1 MKFEKRLALTGYL
14 RKTFGV
20 SDIHDKA
27 SIRRYYKRFNED
39 ATGAAYDASGISKVC
54 NVLRTISRVSISEE
68 KLLEYDRNI
77 RSHLE
82 KINKHRLQKDQIVF
96 KYFQFLAGFYTEYY
110 LDRVTEDKQS
120 LLDDLN
126 AFVADQKKNHSSKV
140 TYEEFEES
148 DLNKLA
154 YWMATGS
161 GKTLILHLNYYQFQ
175 HYMPRLDEAPD
186 NILLITPNAGLTHQ
200 HQKELNAS
208 GIPNRYY
215 LDADGATGIEPET
228 VKLIEITKLTDE
240 KKGDGDSVEVSAFE
254 GNNLIFVDEGH
265 KGSGTEEGKQMARRK
280 AISERGFTFEYSAT
294 FGQALNKNSVS
305 ASVKNEYGK
314 AIVFDYSYPRFYD
327 DGYGKN
333 YRILNLRE
341 KQNFDDSDQRHVYL
355 LANLLSFYE
364 QKYVY
369 GQNADTFYKTWNL
382 HDPLLTFIGHS
393 VQAGKT
399 KSSLAKDEKRTVS
412 DVQKLVLFLN
422 RVLQNEH
429 SWTTDTIKKLLG
441 GESGITGPDGSDV
454 FENSFGVLKERFSR
468 NIDDLYSDL
477 LDSIF
482 HVTAAAPLKL
492 SNIKSAAGEIGLRA
506 GNNER
511 YFGVI
516 NIGEDSVFLSF
527 VEEELPDL
535 IVEEGDAFQGSLFQ
549 QINKQHS
556 PINILI
562 GSKKF
567 IEGWSSWRVANMGL
581 MNIGKSEG
589 PQIIQLFGRG
599 VRLLGKDRSLMRS
612 SAMTNIPK
620 PENIELLET
629 LQIFGLQANYMEQFR
644 KYLKE
649 EGIDTEERVQINL
662 KVQFPNSFEDKGLLV
677 IKPKIRDEFVDV
689 QQLVLFVDDKLKPKI
704 DLHSTIEVE
713 VPDDKAE
720 EQASA
725 FDSDERIF
733 IDDKQLPLLDF
744 ERLFRE
750 AWHYRSQKGYGN
762 LSFNT
767 ENLRE
772 IIKGRLYELYCDE
785 DLLQVNSFSDVKQ
798 LEEIAL
804 IIIRKYIDSWY
815 KRKQQEWEYN
825 QLEYFPFEED
835 NRNIPQLA
843 DDEPGYQLHVKKTAV
858 EKIEKEIEELFKDKD
873 VFERDVTK
881 KKDGSLPRIYFD
893 RHIYLPLLLEDE
905 NDVIQSTPPGLNEGE
920 WKFLKDLRDYF
931 QKPESDEL
939 LEGYELFVLRNQSRG
954 HGVGFLLEEERYFPD
969 FIVWVKNDEEQ
980 HICFIDPKGL
990 QHKINVKENNK
1001 VQFSKEIKGYE
1012 KQLNKKRGNDQVQ
1025 LHSFIISQT
1034 DFDEVKKN
1042 NEVNSVADLNGMN
1055 LFFPDQD
1062 GYVDGVFRRVLGVE
1076 KDVIYD

>member
-1 MKFEKRLALTGYL
+1 MKFEKRLALTGFL

-20 SDIHDKA
+20 ADIHDKT
-27 SIRRYYKRFNED
+27 SIRAYYKRFNED
-39 ATGAAYDASGISKVC
+39 ATGAAYDANGISKVC
-54 NVLRTISRVSISEE
+54 NILRTISRVSVSEE
-68 KLLEYDRNI
+68 KLMEYDRNI

-110 LDRVTEDKQS
+110 LDRVTENKQS
-120 LLDDLN
+120 LLKDLN
-126 AFVADQKKNHSSKV
+126 AYLAEQKKNNSSKV
-140 TYEEFEES
+140 NYAEFEKS

-175 HYMPRLDEAPD
+175 HYLPRLDEAPD
-186 NILLITPNAGLTHQ
+186 NILLITPNAGLTQQ
-200 HQKELNAS
+200 HQKELKAS

-265 KGSGTEEGKQMARRK
+265 KGSGTEDSKWMARRK
-280 AISERGFTFEYSAT
+280 AISEKGFTFEYSAT
-294 FGQALNKNSVS
+294 FGQSLNKAAATVQD
-305 ASVKNEYGK
+305 EYGK

-327 DGYGKN
+327 DGFGKN
-333 YRILNLRE
+333 YRILNLKK
-341 KQNFDDSDQRHVYL
+341 KQHFDDADQRYVYL

-369 GQNADTFYKTWNL
+369 GLNADNFYKTWNL

-393 VQAGKT
+393 VQAGRT
-399 KSSLAKDEKRTVS
+399 KSSLGKDEKRTVS

-422 RVLQNEH
+422 QILQNEQN
-429 SWTTDTIKKLLG
+429 WTVETIEKLLT
-441 GESGITGPDGSDV
+441 GESGITGPDGSDI
-454 FENSFGVLKERFSR
+454 FENSFEVLRARFK
-468 NIDDLYSDL
+468 NHIADLFSDL
-477 LDSIF
+477 LETIF
-482 HVTAAAPLKL
+482 HVSAPAPLKL
-492 SNIKSAAGEIGLRA
+492 SNIKSADGEIGLRA
-506 GNNER
+506 GNSER

-516 NIGEDSVFLSF
+516 NIGEDSVFLQF
-527 VEEELPDL
+527 VEENLPDL
-535 IVEEGDAFQGSLFQ
+535 IVEEGDTFQGSLFQ

-556 PINILI
+556 PINVLI

-599 VRLLGKDRSLMRS
+599 VRLLGKDRSLLRS

-620 PENIELLET
+620 PDNIELLET
-629 LQIFGLQANYMEQFR
+629 LQIFGLQANYMDQFR

-677 IKPKIRDEFVDV
+677 IKPKIREEFKDV
-689 QQLVLFVDDKLKPKI
+689 EQLVLSVDDSIKPTI
-704 DLHSTIEVE
+704 DLRSTIEVE
-713 VPDDKAE
+713 DSDDRVEDQAAASDSDDKVFLQE
-720 EQASA
+720 
-725 FDSDERIF
+725 
-733 IDDKQLPLLDF
+733 KHLPLLDF
-744 ERLFRE
+744 ERIYRE
-750 AWHYRSQKGYGN
+750 AWHYRGQKGYKN

-767 ENLRE
+767 DNLRG
-772 IIKGRLYELYCDE
+772 IISGRIYDLYCDE
-785 DLLQVNSFSDVKQ
+785 KLLRVNRFSDVKR

-815 KRKQQEWEYN
+815 KRKQQEWEYT
-825 QLEYFPFEED
+825 QLEYYPFKEND
-835 NRNIPQLA
+835 KNIPQYA
-843 DDEPGYQLHVKKTAV
+843 ENEPGYQLRVKKTAV
-858 EKIEKEIEELFKDKD
+858 LKIEEEIKALFSDKD
-873 VFERDVTK
+873 IFEKDVYK
-881 KKDGSLPRIYFD
+881 AIDGKLPRIYFD
-893 RHIYLPLLLEDE
+893 RHIYLPMLLEDE
-905 NDVIQSTPPGLNEGE
+905 KEVIQSTPPGLNEGE
-920 WKFLKDLRDYF
+920 WKFLKDLREYVN
-931 QKPESDEL
+931 KPEAKEL
-939 LEGYELFVLRNQSRG
+939 LEGYELYVLRNQSRG

-990 QHKINVKENNK
+990 QHQINVQENNK
-1001 VQFSKEIKGYE
+1001 VQFADDVKEYE
-1012 KQLNKKRGNDQVQ
+1012 KQLNKKRGNDRVQ

-1034 DFDEVKKN
+1034 GLDEVKKN
-1042 NEVNSVADLNGMN
+1042 NDVSSVADLNEMN
-1055 LFFPDQD
+1055 IFFPEQD
-1062 GYVDGVFRRVLGVE
+1062 GYVDGVIRKVLGIKKEVS
-1076 KDVIYD
+1076 Y

>member
-27 SIRRYYKRFNED
+27 SVRRYYKRFNED

-54 NVLRTISRVSISEE
+54 NILRTISRVSISEE

-82 KINKHRLQKDQIVF
+82 RINKHRLQKDQIVF
-96 KYFQFLAGFYTEYY
+96 KYFQFLAGYYTEYF

-126 AFVADQKKNHSSKV
+126 AELAD
-140 TYEEFEES
+140 S
-148 DLNKLA
+148 DLNTPA
-154 YWMATGS
+154 YWMAPAS

-186 NILLITPNAGLTHQ
+186 NILLITPNAGLTHP

-265 KGSGTEEGKQMARRK
+265 KGSGTEDSKWMARRK
-280 AISERGFTFEYSAT
+280 AISEKGFTFEYSAT
-294 FGQALNKNSVS
+294 FGQSLNKAA
-305 ASVKNEYGK
+305 ASVQDEYGK
-314 AIVFDYSYPRFYD
+314 AIIFDYSYPRFYD

-333 YRILNLRE
+333 YRILNLRK

-355 LANLLSFYE
+355 LANLLSVYE

-369 GQNADTFYKTWNL
+369 GQNSDTFYKTWNL
-382 HDPLLTFIGHS
+382 HAPLLTFIGHS
-393 VQAGKT
+393 VQAGRT
-399 KSSLAKDEKRTVS
+399 KSSLSNPEKRTVS

-429 SWTTDTIKKLLG
+429 GWITDTIQKLLS
-441 GESGITGPDGSDV
+441 GESGITGPDDSDI

-468 NIDDLYSDL
+468 NVEDLYSDL
-477 LDSIF
+477 LESIF

-492 SNIKSAAGEIGLRA
+492 SNIKSAGGEIGLRA
-506 GNNER
+506 GNSER

-516 NIGEDSVFLSF
+516 NIGKDSVFLSF
-527 VEEELPDL
+527 VEENLPDL

-612 SAMTNIPK
+612 SAMTNISK

-662 KVQFPNSFEDKGLLV
+662 KVQFQNSLEDKGLLV

-689 QQLVLFVDDKLKPKI
+689 EQLVLSVDDKLKPKI
-704 DLHSTIEVE
+704 DIRSTIEVE
-713 VPDDKAE
+713 VADDKVE

-725 FDSDERIF
+725 SDSEHRIF
-733 IDDKQLPLLDF
+733 IDDKHLPLLDF

-785 DLLQVNSFSDVKQ
+785 DLLNVNSFSDVKR

-825 QLEYFPFEED
+825 QLEYHPFNE
-835 NRNIPQLA
+835 NNPNIPHYA
-843 DDEPGYQLHVKKTAV
+843 ETDPGYQLHVKKAAV
-858 EKIEKEIEELFKDKD
+858 ERIEKEIEELFKDKD
-873 VFERDVTK
+873 VFESDVIK
-881 KKDGSLPRIYFD
+881 KKDGSVPRIYFD
-893 RHIYLPLLLEDE
+893 RHIYLPLLLEDQ

-920 WKFLKDLRDYF
+920 WKFLKDLRDFF

-954 HGVGFLLEEERYFPD
+954 HGIGFLLEEERYFPD

-990 QHKINVKENNK
+990 QHQINVRENNK
-1001 VQFSKEIKGYE
+1001 VQFAKEIKGYE
-1012 KQLNKKRGNDQVQ
+1012 KQLNEKRGNDQVQ

-1034 DFDEVKKN
+1034 ALDEVIKN
-1042 NEVNSVADLNGMN
+1042 NEENSVADLNEMN
-1055 LFFPDQD
+1055 LFFPEQD
-1062 GYVDGVFRRVLGVE
+1062 GYVDGVFRKVLGI
-1076 KDVIYD
+1076 KKRITY

>member
-1 MKFEKRLALTGYL
+1 MKFEKRLVLTGYL

-20 SDIHDKA
+20 SDIHDKD
-27 SIRRYYKRFNED
+27 SIKAYYKRFSED
-39 ATGAAYDASGISKVC
+39 ATGAAYDANGISKVC
-54 NVLRTISRVSISEE
+54 NILRTISRVSVSEE
-68 KLLEYDRNI
+68 KLLEYDQNI

-110 LDRVTEDKQS
+110 LDQVTENKQA

-126 AFVADQKKNHSSKV
+126 AFVTNQTKNHSSKV
-140 TYEEFEES
+140 NYSEFEES

-161 GKTLILHLNYYQFQ
+161 GKTLILHLNYYQYQ
-175 HYMPRLDEAPD
+175 HYLPRLDEAPD
-186 NILLITPNAGLTHQ
+186 NILLITPNAGLTRQ

-215 LDADGATGIEPET
+215 LDSDSAAGIEPET

-240 KKGDGDSVEVSAFE
+240 KKGDGDSVEVSTFE

-265 KGSGTEEGKQMARRK
+265 KGSGTEDSKWMARRR
-280 AISERGFTFEYSAT
+280 AISENGFTFEYSAT
-294 FGQALNKNSVS
+294 FGQSLNKTSSSVQD
-305 ASVKNEYGK
+305 EYGK

-333 YRILNLRE
+333 YHILNLRK
-341 KQNFDDSDQRHVYL
+341 KQNFDDSDQRNVYL

-369 GQNADTFYKTWNL
+369 GHDADTYYKTWNL
-382 HDPLLTFIGHS
+382 HDPLLAFIGHS

-399 KSSLAKDEKRTVS
+399 KSKLAKDEKRTVS

-422 RVLQNEH
+422 RVLQNENG
-429 SWTTDTIKKLLG
+429 WTVNTIQSLLS
-441 GESGITGPDGSDV
+441 GESGITGPDESDI
-454 FENSFGVLKERFSR
+454 FENSFEVLKERFLS
-468 NIDDLYSDL
+468 NVDDLYSDL
-477 LDSIF
+477 LETIF
-482 HVTAAAPLKL
+482 HIPASAPLKL
-492 SNIKSAAGEIGLRA
+492 SNIKSAEGEIGLRA
-506 GNNER
+506 GNSER

-516 NIGEDSVFLSF
+516 NIGEDNVFLSF
-527 VEEELPDL
+527 VEENLPDL
-535 IVEEGDAFQGSLFQ
+535 IVEDGDAFQGSLFE

-599 VRLLGKDRSLMRS
+599 VRLLGKDRSLLRS

-620 PENIELLET
+620 PDNIELLET

-649 EGIDTEERVQINL
+649 EGIDVEEHIQINL
-662 KVQFPNSFEDKGLLV
+662 KVNFPNTFEDRGLLV
-677 IKPKIRDEFVDV
+677 IKPKIQDEFKDV
-689 QQLVLFVDDKLKPKI
+689 QQLVLSIDDSIKPKV
-704 DLHSTIEVE
+704 DLKSTIEVE
-713 VPDDKAE
+713 ASDNRVE
-720 EQASA
+720 EQAVA
-725 FDSDERIF
+725 TDSEDKIF
-733 IDDKQLPLLDF
+733 FNDKYLPLLDF
-744 ERLFRE
+744 ERIYRE
-750 AWHYRSQKGYGN
+750 AWHYRSQKGYTN

-767 ENLRE
+767 ENLRA
-772 IIKGRLYELYCDE
+772 IIKGRMYELYCDKS
-785 DLLQVNSFSDVKQ
+785 LLNVENFSDVKR
-798 LEEIAL
+798 LEGIAL
-804 IIIRKYIDSWY
+804 IIVHKYIDAWY
-815 KRKQQEWEYN
+815 KRKQQEWEYT
-825 QLEYFPFEED
+825 QLEYQSFKE
-835 NRNIPQLA
+835 NNNNIPHYTEN
-843 DDEPGYQLHVKKTAV
+843 EPGYQLRVKKTAV
-858 EKIEKEIEELFKDKD
+858 EKIEEEIKALFSDTDLFEKD
-873 VFERDVTK
+873 VTDGK
-881 KKDGSLPRIYFD
+881 KGNLPRIYFD
-893 RHIYLPLLLEDE
+893 RHIYLPLLIEDE
-905 NDVIQSTPPGLNEGE
+905 KEVIQSIPPGLNEGE
-920 WKFLKDLRDYF
+920 WKFLNNLKDYLN
-931 QKPESDEL
+931 KPESSEL

-990 QHKINVKENNK
+990 QHQINLGSNNK
-1001 VQFSKEIKGYE
+1001 VQFSKEIKDYE
-1012 KQLNKKRGNDQVQ
+1012 KQLNEKRGNNQVQ

-1034 DFDEVKKN
+1034 ALDEVKKN
-1042 NEVNSVADLNGMN
+1042 NDVDSIAELNEMN
-1055 LFFPDQD
+1055 VFFPEQD
-1062 GYVDGVFRRVLGVE
+1062 GYVDGVFRKILGIE
-1076 KDVIYD
+1076 KEVTY

>member
-1 MKFEKRLALTGYL
+1 MKFEKRLSLTGYL

-27 SIRRYYKRFNED
+27 SVRQYYKRFNED

-54 NVLRTISRVSISEE
+54 NVLRTISRVSVSEE

-77 RSHLE
+77 KSHLE

-110 LDRVTEDKQS
+110 LDRVTVDKQS
-120 LLDDLN
+120 ILDDLN
-126 AFVADQKKNHSSKV
+126 AFVSDQKKNHSSKV
-140 TYEEFEES
+140 TYEKFEES

-175 HYMPRLDEAPD
+175 HYLPRLDEAPD

-215 LDADGATGIEPET
+215 LDAVGETGVEPEA

-240 KKGDGDSVEVSAFE
+240 KKGDGYSVEVSAFE

-265 KGSGTEEGKQMARRK
+265 KGSGTEDSKWMARRK
-280 AISERGFTFEYSAT
+280 AISEKGFTFEYSAT
-294 FGQALNKNSVS
+294 FGQSLSKAAAYVQD
-305 ASVKNEYGK
+305 EYGK

-333 YRILNLRE
+333 YRILNLRK
-341 KQNFDDSDQRHVYL
+341 KQNFDDSDQRNVYL

-369 GQNADTFYKTWNL
+369 GQDADNYYKTWNL

-399 KSSLAKDEKRTVS
+399 KSSLGSDEKQTIS

-422 RVLQNEH
+422 KVIQNEGG
-429 SWTTDTIKKLLG
+429 WTVNTIKKLLS
-441 GESGITGPDGSDV
+441 GESGITGPDSSDI
-454 FENSFGVLKERFSR
+454 FENGFEILKVRFLS
-468 NIDDLYSDL
+468 NFEDLYNDL
-477 LDSIF
+477 LERIF
-482 HVTAAAPLKL
+482 HVTSSVPLKL
-492 SNIKSAAGEIGLRA
+492 SNIKSADGEIGLRA
-506 GNNER
+506 GNSER

-516 NIGEDSVFLSF
+516 NIGEDSVFLTF
-527 VEEELPDL
+527 VEENLPDL

-549 QINKQHS
+549 HINKQYS

-599 VRLLGKDRSLMRS
+599 VRLLGKDRSLMRT

-689 QQLVLFVDDKLKPKI
+689 KQLVLSVEDKLKPMTDI
-704 DLHSTIEVE
+704 RSTIEVE
-713 VPDDKAE
+713 ESDDKVK

-725 FDSDERIF
+725 SDSENRMYV
-733 IDDKQLPLLDF
+733 DDKHLPLLNF

-750 AWHYRSQKGYGN
+750 AWHYRNQKGYGN
-762 LSFNT
+762 LSFKT

-785 DLLQVNSFSDVKQ
+785 DLLKVNSFTDVKR

-815 KRKQQEWEYN
+815 KGKQQEWEYK
-825 QLEYFPFEED
+825 QLEYYPFKED
-835 NRNIPQLA
+835 NRNIPHYA
-843 DDEPGYQLHVKKTAV
+843 ETEPGYQLHVKKTAV
-858 EKIEKEIEELFKDKD
+858 EKIEKEIDELFSNKEI
-873 VFERDVTK
+873 FERDVRNSNQ
-881 KKDGSLPRIYFD
+881 GQLLRIYLD
-893 RHIYLPLLLEDE
+893 RHIYLPLLLEDQ
-905 NDVIQSTPPGLNEGE
+905 NDVIQTTPPGLNEGE
-920 WKFLKDLRDYF
+920 WNFLKDLRDYF

-939 LEGYELFVLRNQSRG
+939 LEGYEMFVLRNQSRG
-954 HGVGFLLEEERYFPD
+954 HGIGFLLEEERYFPD
-969 FIVWVKNDEEQ
+969 FIVWVKNDEKQ

-990 QHKINVKENNK
+990 QHQINVQENSK
-1001 VQFSKEIKGYE
+1001 VQFAKEIKGYE
-1012 KQLNKKRGNDQVQ
+1012 KQLNEKRGNDQVQ

-1034 DFDEVKKN
+1034 KLDEVKKN
-1042 NEVNSVADLNGMN
+1042 NELNSVTELNEMN
-1055 LFFPDQD
+1055 LFFPEQD
-1062 GYVDGVFRRVLGVE
+1062 GYVDGIFRKILGV
-1076 KDVIYD
+1076 KKQVTY

>member
-54 NVLRTISRVSISEE
+54 NVLRAISRVSVSEE

-110 LDRVTEDKQS
+110 LDHVTEDKQS

-126 AFVADQKKNHSSKV
+126 AFVEDQKKNHSSKV
-140 TYEEFEES
+140 TYENFEES

-215 LDADGATGIEPET
+215 LDADGGTGIEPET

-265 KGSGTEEGKQMARRK
+265 KGSGTEDSKWMARRK
-280 AISERGFTFEYSAT
+280 AISEKGFTFEYSAT
-294 FGQALNKNSVS
+294 FGQSLNKAA
-305 ASVKNEYGK
+305 ASVQDEYGK

-333 YRILNLRE
+333 YRILNLRK

-369 GQNADTFYKTWNL
+369 GQNSDTFYKTWNL

-393 VQAGKT
+393 VQAGRT
-399 KSSLAKDEKRTVS
+399 KSSLSNPEKRTVS

-429 SWTTDTIKKLLG
+429 GWITDTIQKLLS
-441 GESGITGPDGSDV
+441 GESGITGPDDSDI

-477 LDSIF
+477 LENIF

-492 SNIKSAAGEIGLRA
+492 SNIKSADGEIGLRA
-506 GNNER
+506 GNSER

-527 VEEELPDL
+527 VEENLPDL

-612 SAMTNIPK
+612 SAMTNISK

-689 QQLVLFVDDKLKPKI
+689 EQLVLSVDDKLKPKI
-704 DLHSTIEVE
+704 DIRSTIEVE
-713 VPDDKAE
+713 VSDDKVE

-725 FDSDERIF
+725 SDSEHRIF
-733 IDDKQLPLLDF
+733 IDDKHLPLLDF

-785 DLLQVNSFSDVKQ
+785 DLLNVNSFSDVKR

-825 QLEYFPFEED
+825 QLEYHPFNE
-835 NRNIPQLA
+835 NNPNIPHYA
-843 DDEPGYQLHVKKTAV
+843 ETDPGYQLHVKKAAV
-858 EKIEKEIEELFKDKD
+858 ERIEKEIEELFKDKD
-873 VFERDVTK
+873 VFESDVIK
-881 KKDGSLPRIYFD
+881 KKDGSVPRIYFD
-893 RHIYLPLLLEDE
+893 RHIYLPLLLEDQ

-920 WKFLKDLRDYF
+920 WKFLKDLRDFF

-954 HGVGFLLEEERYFPD
+954 HGIGFLLEEERYFPD

-990 QHKINVKENNK
+990 QHQINVRENNK
-1001 VQFSKEIKGYE
+1001 VQFAKEIKGYE
-1012 KQLNKKRGNDQVQ
+1012 KQLNEKRGNDQVQ

-1034 DFDEVKKN
+1034 ALDEVIKN
-1042 NEVNSVADLNGMN
+1042 NEENSVADLNEMN
-1055 LFFPDQD
+1055 LFFPEQD
-1062 GYVDGVFRRVLGVE
+1062 GYVDGVFRKVLGI
-1076 KDVIYD
+1076 KKRITY

>member
-1 MKFEKRLALTGYL
+1 M
-14 RKTFGV
+14 
-20 SDIHDKA
+20 D
-27 SIRRYYKRFNED
+27 ED
-39 ATGAAYDASGISKVC
+39 
-54 NVLRTISRVSISEE
+54 
-68 KLLEYDRNI
+68 
-77 RSHLE
+77 
-82 KINKHRLQKDQIVF
+82 
-96 KYFQFLAGFYTEYY
+96 
-110 LDRVTEDKQS
+110 
-120 LLDDLN
+120 
-126 AFVADQKKNHSSKV
+126 
-140 TYEEFEES
+140 
-148 DLNKLA
+148 
-154 YWMATGS
+154 
-161 GKTLILHLNYYQFQ
+161 
-175 HYMPRLDEAPD
+175 
-186 NILLITPNAGLTHQ
+186 
-200 HQKELNAS
+200 
-208 GIPNRYY
+208 
-215 LDADGATGIEPET
+215 
-228 VKLIEITKLTDE
+228 
-240 KKGDGDSVEVSAFE
+240 
-254 GNNLIFVDEGH
+254 
-265 KGSGTEEGKQMARRK
+265 
-280 AISERGFTFEYSAT
+280 
-294 FGQALNKNSVS
+294 
-305 ASVKNEYGK
+305 GK

-333 YRILNLRE
+333 YRILNLRK

-355 LANLLSFYE
+355 LANLRSFYE

-369 GQNADTFYKTWNL
+369 GQNSDTFYKTWNL

-393 VQAGKT
+393 VQAGRT
-399 KSSLAKDEKRTVS
+399 KSSLSNPEKRTVS

-429 SWTTDTIKKLLG
+429 GWITDTIQKLLS
-441 GESGITGPDGSDV
+441 GESGITGPDDSDI

-477 LDSIF
+477 LENIF

-492 SNIKSAAGEIGLRA
+492 SNIKSADGEIGLRA
-506 GNNER
+506 GNSER

-527 VEEELPDL
+527 VEENLPDL

-649 EGIDTEERVQINL
+649 EGIPVEERVQLNL
-662 KVQFPNSFEDKGLLV
+662 KVQFPNSFEDKGLLI

-689 QQLVLFVDDKLKPKI
+689 QQLVLSADDKLKPKI
-704 DLHSTIEVE
+704 DIRSTIEVE
-713 VPDDKAE
+713 VSDDKVE

-725 FDSDERIF
+725 FDSENRIF
-733 IDDKQLPLLDF
+733 IDDKHLPLLDF

-762 LSFNT
+762 ISFNT

-772 IIKGRLYELYCDE
+772 IINGRMYELYCDE
-785 DLLQVNSFSDVKQ
+785 DLLQVNNLSDVKR

-815 KRKQQEWEYN
+815 KRKQQEWEYK
-825 QLEYFPFEED
+825 QLEYHPFKED
-835 NRNIPQLA
+835 NRNIPHYA
-843 DDEPGYQLHVKKTAV
+843 ETEPGYQLHVKKTAV
-858 EKIEKEIEELFKDKD
+858 DRIEEEIEALFKDPEIWTQSIED
-873 VFERDVTK
+873 K
-881 KKDGSLPRIYFD
+881 KKQQLPRIYFD

-905 NDVIQSTPPGLNEGE
+905 KDVIQSTPPGLNEGE
-920 WKFLKDLRDYF
+920 WKFLRDLKEYF

-990 QHKINVKENNK
+990 QHQINVKENNK
-1001 VQFSKEIKGYE
+1001 VQFSKEIKDYE
-1012 KQLNKKRGNDQVQ
+1012 KQLNEKCGNDQVL

-1034 DFDEVKKN
+1034 ALSEVIKN
-1042 NEVNSVADLNGMN
+1042 NDVDSVADLNEMN
-1055 LFFPDQD
+1055 LYFPEQD
-1062 GYVDGVFRRVLGVE
+1062 GYVDGVFRRILGNRKSV
-1076 KDVIYD
+1076 KY